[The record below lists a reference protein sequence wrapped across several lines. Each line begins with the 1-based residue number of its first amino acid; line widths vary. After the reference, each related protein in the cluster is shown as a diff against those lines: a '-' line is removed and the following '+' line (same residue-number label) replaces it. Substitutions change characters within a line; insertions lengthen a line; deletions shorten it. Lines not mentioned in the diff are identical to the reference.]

1 MKYRSRYLPY
11 NYDSLTVEELF
22 GDNTSKSTDKVTS
35 AVNDY
40 DFLEPHGCK
49 SVRLVTID
57 VSIFGPLRDSVMDSF
72 GASYS
77 F

>member
-1 MKYRSRYLPY
+1 MKDRSPYLPY

-49 SVRLVTID
+49 LVRLVTID
-57 VSIFGPLRDSVMDSF
+57 VLMF
-72 GASYS
+72 
-77 F
+77 